1 MQVHARDAG
10 TGKAPDA
17 APGSLGQSLP
27 WLLTACLFLPPCL
40 GTLSA
45 ADAAA
50 PFSTPP
56 RLVRVG
62 LYQNPPKILR
72 DEAGQPAGIFVDL
85 LEQIAEE
92 ENWRLEFVDCPWS
105 ECLEKLENGGL
116 DLMPDVAWSLERSE
130 VLDFH
135 QTAVIQSWSRIYA
148 PSSGGFN
155 LLEDLQGARV
165 AVVSRSIHQEVF
177 QTLAK
182 GFGYRIEMV
191 EVASMT
197 EAFERVANGGADAA
211 IVNHLFG
218 QAHCHPYGLQATAI
232 EFNPST
238 LFYAVAKG
246 RNGDLLQS
254 IDRHLDRWISQPG
267 STYYSTLGHWVPSQK
282 KHLPRWLGGLIFAGL
297 LLLAAL
303 AGLVLFLRRLV
314 RMRTRRLMH
323 AHEEWRRSQQR
334 FQTLTAI
341 SPVGIF
347 QTSADGATTFV
358 NPRWC
363 EIAGLSQEA
372 ALGHGWL
379 QAIHPDDRMGLEKGW
394 QDAFHLARVSQTT
407 YRFLHPDGRTVWV
420 QGQAVPELDEH
431 GEILGYV
438 GTITDIS
445 LRVLAEEQLKKLNLE
460 LEHRVAERT
469 GELEAALVQAR
480 EADRLKSAFLATMS
494 HELRTPLNSI
504 IGFTGVMLQ
513 GLAGPLNGEQEKQL
527 NMVRKSASH
536 LLALIND
543 VLDLSKIE
551 SGQLEIS
558 AAAFDVADAV
568 RSVLRTVS
576 DQAEKKGLTLEAV
589 LPPAAPLL
597 FSDQRRVEQILLN
610 LLSNAIKFTLR
621 GGVKM
626 TVKAL
631 EESMHFEVQDTG
643 IGIAEQHLAHIF
655 HPFFQIDTGLNRR
668 HEGTGLGL
676 AISMHLAELLGGR
689 LTASSRLAEGSA
701 FMLELPLQCSGGPHG
716 PRIDH

>member
-1 MQVHARDAG
+1 MAALRFLCMSLSWLGGACLSLPTCLGALPAADG
-10 TGKAPDA
+10 A
-17 APGSLGQSLP
+17 AP
-27 WLLTACLFLPPCL
+27 
-40 GTLSA
+40 A
-45 ADAAA
+45 AN
-50 PFSTPP
+50 PTPP

-92 ENWRLEFVDCPWS
+92 ENWQLNFVDCPWS
-105 ECLEKLENGGL
+105 DCLKELQRGSL
-116 DLMPDVAWSLERSE
+116 DLMPDVAWSLERAE

-148 PSSGGFN
+148 PSSGDFN
-155 LLEDLQGARV
+155 LLEDLRGARV
-165 AVVSRSIHQEVF
+165 AVVARSVHQEVF

-191 EVASMT
+191 EVDSMAA
-197 EAFERVANGGADAA
+197 AFELVASKEADAA

-218 QAHCHPYGLQATAI
+218 QAHCSQYGLQATSI

-238 LFYAVAKG
+238 LFFAVAKG
-246 RNGDLLQS
+246 RNADLLQG
-254 IDRHLDRWISQPG
+254 IDRQLDRWISRPG
-267 STYYSTLGHWVPSQK
+267 SAYYSTLGHWVPGQEK
-282 KHLPRWLGGLIFAGL
+282 PLPRWLGGAT
-297 LLLAAL
+297 L
-303 AGLVLFLRRLV
+303 AGLVLLAGLVGLTLFLRRLV
-314 RMRTRRLMH
+314 RMRTQRLLQT
-323 AHEEWRRSQQR
+323 HEEWRRSQQR

-363 EIAGLSQEA
+363 EIAGVSQEA

-379 QAIHPDDRMGLEKGW
+379 QAIHPDDRQILEKGW
-394 QDAFHLARVSQTT
+394 QEAFHLAKISQTT

-469 GELEAALVQAR
+469 GELEEALVQAR

-513 GLAGPLNGEQEKQL
+513 GLAGPLNREQEKQL

-551 SGQLEIS
+551 SGQLEVS
-558 AAAFDVADAV
+558 PTAFDVGDAV
-568 RSVLRTVS
+568 RSVLRTVA
-576 DQAEKKGLTLEAV
+576 DQAEKKGLTLEAI
-589 LPPAAPLL
+589 LPPAPPVLV
-597 FSDQRRVEQILLN
+597 SDQRRVEQILLN

-626 TVKAL
+626 TVNSQEGELFFA
-631 EESMHFEVQDTG
+631 VQDTG
-643 IGIAEQHLAHIF
+643 IGIAEQNLARIF

-668 HEGTGLGL
+668 HDGTGLGL
-676 AISMHLAELLGGR
+676 AISRYLAHLLGGS
-689 LTASSRLAEGSA
+689 LTVTSRVAEGTT
-701 FMLELPLQCSGGPHG
+701 FVLQLPLEISGGSHG
-716 PRIDH
+716 PRPNH